1 MAIKVGCCGWPVA
14 PAKYFEALGPVEIQE
29 SFYNLPPICRQL
41 DLIHCVDPFQ
51 RRSVWGEPA
60 YFHLHGKGGYHYRYS
75 DAELG
80 ELLALCRGRRSAYVL
95 FNNTE
100 MFSDARRFLRLL

>member
-1 MAIKVGCCGWPVA
+1 MAIKVGCRGWPVA

-51 RRSVWGEPA
+51 RRSVWGEEVPVA
-60 YFHLHGKGGYHYRYS
+60 RHHETRLGLDCGCKELVVVRIAARLDLHSSGHERAS
-75 DAELG
+75 
-80 ELLALCRGRRSAYVL
+80 
-95 FNNTE
+95 
-100 MFSDARRFLRLL
+100 LR

>member
-75 DAELG
+75 DAELE
-80 ELLALCRGRRSAYVL
+80 ELRGFCRGPL
-95 FNNTE
+95 T
-100 MFSDARRFLRLL
+100 